1 MMTAFSLMVLNG
13 YFSMYHVHFI
23 LIKQVAKIL
32 CVIKSSPKSNEQ
44 IFLGKILANSLA
56 PQQWTY
62 EK

>member
-1 MMTAFSLMVLNG
+1 MITAFSLMVLNG
-13 YFSMYHVHFI
+13 YFSMYNGHFI

-44 IFLGKILANSLA
+44 IFLGKILAYSLA